1 MSAITAEIDGD
12 PRAPW
17 RAGVLLGEFARAGV
31 LTSADVSTA
40 ERLGRLTGEADE
52 TVHLA
57 AALAVR
63 ALRSGSACVDLRD
76 VRTLVAEDVTDD
88 AGTSSAA
95 GFRAVDDDAPALVDL
110 PWPDDAAW
118 ESALRRSPM
127 VADGVGGPPD
137 RPVRLVDHR
146 LYLDRYWRDEQV
158 VRAAVEE
165 RLASP
170 LPVDEPALEAALTRY
185 FPGGADDRQRL
196 AAATAARSRLTV
208 LTGGPGTGKTTTV
221 ARLVATL
228 RDVLDGPAAQPGAGT
243 PAPLRVAFCAPTGK
257 AAARLQEAVDTELAR
272 LGAGSVHATTIHRL
286 LGSRPGS
293 RTRFRHDRTN
303 RLPHDVVVMDEAS
316 MVSLPLLARV
326 LEALRPDAR
335 LVLVGDRHQLASV
348 EVGAVLGDLV
358 DRLASPVG
366 AARVPDTLADLDT
379 GPDAAAAGAHP
390 GAVVELVV
398 RHRFGEELGALADA
412 INAGRADDA
421 LALLRA
427 GGTHVEFVELADD
440 VVRETDVPQVRDDVA
455 AAGSAVTAA
464 AQAGDAAAALTA
476 LGTHRLL
483 VAHRRGPAGVVRWAA
498 LAQGWV
504 AEATGLRETGP
515 WPVGRPVLVTT
526 NDRTTGLSNGDT
538 GVVLD
543 DGEGGV
549 VVAFG
554 EPGSPRLVRPHRLP
568 AVEPVHAMTVHRAQG
583 SQFTHVSVVLPG
595 ADSPLLTR
603 ELLYTAVTRAQELVR
618 VVGTADAVR
627 AAVSRPVRRASG
639 LRFAR

>member
-1 MSAITAEIDGD
+1 MSAVTDVVDGD
-12 PRAPW
+12 PRTPW
-17 RAGVLLGEFARAGV
+17 RAGPLLGSFARAGV
-31 LTSADVSTA
+31 LTSADVRTA
-40 ERLGRLTGEADE
+40 ERLGALTGEDDE
-52 TVHLA
+52 VVRLA

-76 VRTLVAEDVTDD
+76 VRTLVAEDVDEAAPDTLAPDD
-88 AGTSSAA
+88 TGAA
-95 GFRAVDDDAPALVDL
+95 RTPVAEL
-110 PWPDDAAW
+110 PWPDEAGW
-118 ESALRRSPM
+118 EAALRRSPL
-127 VADGVGGPPD
+127 VADGVDGPAD

-158 VRAAVEE
+158 VRVAVEE

-170 LPVDEPALEAALTRY
+170 LPVDEAALDAALARY
-185 FPGGADDRQRL
+185 FPGRADDRQRL

-228 RDVLDGPAAQPGAGT
+228 RDTLDTDAQ
-243 PAPLRVAFCAPTGK
+243 PLRVAFCAPTGK

-272 LGAGSVHATTIHRL
+272 LGAGTVHATTIHRL
-286 LGSRPGS
+286 LGSRPDS
-293 RTRFRHDRTN
+293 RTRFRHDRAN

-366 AARVPDTLADLDT
+366 HRAPDDPDDLVGADGTDGTDGAAT
-379 GPDAAAAGAHP
+379 GRHP

-398 RHRFGEELGALADA
+398 RHRFGAELGALADA
-412 INAGRADDA
+412 INAGRPDDA
-421 LALLRA
+421 LELLRA
-427 GGTHVEFVELADD
+427 GGAHVELVELTDD

-455 AAGSAVTAA
+455 AAGAAVTAA
-464 AQAGDAAAALTA
+464 AHAGDAAAALTA
-476 LGTHRLL
+476 LGAHRLL

-515 WPVGRPVLVTT
+515 WPLGRPVLVTT

-538 GVVLD
+538 GVVVD
-543 DGEGGV
+543 DGEGGA

-554 EPGSPRLVRPHRLP
+554 EPGNPRLVRPHRLP

-583 SQFTHVSVVLPG
+583 SQFTRVTVVLPP

-627 AAVSRPVRRASG
+627 AAVERPVRRASG

>member
-1 MSAITAEIDGD
+1 MSAVADVVDGD

-17 RAGVLLGEFARAGV
+17 RAGPLLGAFARAGV
-31 LTSADVSTA
+31 LTSADVRTA
-40 ERLGRLTGEADE
+40 ERLGVLTGEDDE
-52 TVHLA
+52 TVRLA

-76 VRTLVAEDVTDD
+76 VRTLVAEDVDETTPDTLAPDD
-88 AGTSSAA
+88 AGDAA
-95 GFRAVDDDAPALVDL
+95 TPVTEL
-110 PWPDDAAW
+110 PWPDDAVW
-118 ESALRRSPM
+118 EAALRRSPL
-127 VADGVGGPPD
+127 VADGVDGPPD

-170 LPVDEPALEAALTRY
+170 LPVDGNALDAALARY

-228 RDVLDGPAAQPGAGT
+228 RDALDTDSQ
-243 PAPLRVAFCAPTGK
+243 PLRVAFCAPTGK

-286 LGSRPGS
+286 LGSKPDS
-293 RTRFRHDRTN
+293 RTRFRHDRSN

-366 AARVPDTLADLDT
+366 PRSPDDPDDLTGADGT
-379 GPDAAAAGAHP
+379 AAGRHP

-398 RHRFGEELGALADA
+398 RHRFGGELGALADA
-412 INAGRADDA
+412 INAGRPDDA

-427 GGTHVEFVELADD
+427 GGEHVEFVELTED

-455 AAGSAVTAA
+455 AAGAAVTAA
-464 AQAGDAAAALTA
+464 AHAGDASGALRA
-476 LGTHRLL
+476 LGAHRLL

-538 GVVLD
+538 GVVVD

-554 EPGSPRLVRPHRLP
+554 EPGNPRLVRPHRLP

-583 SQFTHVSVVLPG
+583 SQFTRVTVVLPP

-618 VVGTADAVR
+618 VVGSADAVR
-627 AAVSRPVRRASG
+627 AAVERPVRRASG
-639 LRFAR
+639 LRFSR

>member
-1 MSAITAEIDGD
+1 MSVLEVVDGD

-17 RAGVLLGEFARAGV
+17 RAGPLLGAFARAGV
-31 LTSADVSTA
+31 LTSADVRTA
-40 ERLGRLTGEADE
+40 ERLGALTGETDE
-52 TVHLA
+52 TVQLA

-76 VRTLVAEDVTDD
+76 VRSLVAEDVDD
-88 AGTSSAA
+88 AAPDTLSSEGVGEARTPVA
-95 GFRAVDDDAPALVDL
+95 EL
-110 PWPDDAAW
+110 PWPDRDAW
-118 ESALRRSPM
+118 ETALRRSPL
-127 VADGVGGPPD
+127 VADGVDGPPD

-170 LPVDEPALEAALTRY
+170 LPVDGAALDAALARY
-185 FPGGADDRQRL
+185 FPGGSDDRQRL

-228 RDVLDGPAAQPGAGT
+228 RDALDTDSQ
-243 PAPLRVAFCAPTGK
+243 PLRVAFCAPTGK

-272 LGAGSVHATTIHRL
+272 LDAGTVHATTIHRL
-286 LGSRPGS
+286 LGTLPDS
-293 RTRFRHDRTN
+293 RTRFRHDRAN

-366 AARVPDTLADLDT
+366 VRSPDDPGTDLDLAT
-379 GPDAAAAGAHP
+379 PGRHP

-412 INAGRADDA
+412 INAGDPDES

-427 GGTHVEFVELADD
+427 GGQHVQLVELTDG
-440 VVRETDVPQVRDDVA
+440 VVRETEVPQVRDDVA
-455 AAGSAVTAA
+455 AAGAAVTAA
-464 AQAGDAAAALTA
+464 ARAGDAEGALNA

-538 GVVLD
+538 GVVVD
-543 DGEGGV
+543 DGAGGV

-554 EPGSPRLVRPHRLP
+554 EPGNPRLVRPHRLP

-583 SQFTHVSVVLPG
+583 SQFERVTVVLPP

-603 ELLYTAVTRAQELVR
+603 ELLYTAVTRAQDLVR

>member
-1 MSAITAEIDGD
+1 MVTAEVDGD
-12 PRAPW
+12 PRVPW
-17 RAGVLLGEFARAGV
+17 RAGPLLGEFARAGV
-31 LTSADVSTA
+31 LTSADVRTA

-52 TVHLA
+52 AVHLA

-63 ALRSGSACVDLRD
+63 AVRSGSACVDVRD

-88 AGTSSAA
+88 AGESGVTGSGATA
-95 GFRAVDDDAPALVDL
+95 DDDAPAVADL
-110 PWPDDAAW
+110 PWPDDATW
-118 ESALRRSPM
+118 ETALRRSPM
-127 VADGVGGPPD
+127 VADGVDGPSD

-170 LPVDEPALEAALTRY
+170 LPVDEPALQAALTRY
-185 FPGGADDRQRL
+185 FPGEADDRQRL

-228 RDVLDGPAAQPGAGT
+228 RDVLDEPAARGGDA

-286 LGSRPGS
+286 LGSRPGF

-358 DRLASPVG
+358 DRLASPVDT
-366 AARVPDTLADLDT
+366 AHVPGTLTDLDLEPGT
-379 GPDAAAAGAHP
+379 PAAGAHP

-427 GGTHVEFVELADD
+427 GGTHVELVEVVED
-440 VVRETDVPQVRDDVA
+440 VVRETDMPQVRDDVA
-455 AAGSAVTAA
+455 AAGSALTSA

-538 GVVLD
+538 GVVVD

-554 EPGSPRLVRPHRLP
+554 EPGNPRLVRPHRLP

-583 SQFTHVSVVLPG
+583 SQFTRVTVVLPG

-627 AAVSRPVRRASG
+627 AAVARPVRRASG